1 MNLLDALP
9 SFALVALIGAAL
21 GYAWASRDNDVAAR
35 QAEPQ
40 LAALQ
45 QALTDLLA
53 QAERTER
60 ELRRDIADAA
70 RMTRQEQQEN
80 LALFQRNLNEQL
92 ALHQRAVTDT
102 LQQRLDEIRRTVDEK
117 LQTQLEQ
124 KLEQSFKQVA
134 DRLQQVQLGLGQMQV
149 MAQEVGNLQRV
160 LSNVKTRGMFG
171 EIQLHALL
179 EQVLAPE
186 QFATQA
192 AIIPGQSATVDFAVR
207 LPGRSEGGTPV
218 WLPIDAKFPRE
229 DYDRLLDAQARADA
243 AAAETAARAL
253 EAQIWTEAKS
263 IAEKYIAVP
272 HTTDFAILFLP
283 SEGLYAEVLR
293 RPGLMEG
300 LQRKHHVTLAGPTTM
315 LALLNSLHMGF
326 RSLAL
331 ERQASEVWKVLGAV
345 KTEFERYGEWV
356 VKVRDQVHKAA
367 QTLDH
372 ADTRGRQLRR
382 ALSQVEAL
390 PPEQARAVLPP
401 PGSGS
406 GDA

>member
-1 MNLLDALP
+1 MNLIDFLP
-9 SFALVALIGAAL
+9 SLAVVAFVAAAV
-21 GYAWASRDNDVAAR
+21 GYAWARRDNDVAAR
-35 QAEPQ
+35 QGDAQ
-40 LAALQ
+40 TAALQ
-45 QALTDLLA
+45 QALADLLA
-53 QAERTER
+53 QSERTER
-60 ELRRDIADAA
+60 ELRRDISDAA

-80 LALFQRNLNEQL
+80 LALFQRNLNEQM
-92 ALHQRAVTDT
+92 ALHQRAMTDT
-102 LQQRLDEIRRTVDEK
+102 LQQRLEEIRRTVDEK

-160 LSNVKTRGMFG
+160 LSNVKTRGMYG

-186 QFATQA
+186 QFAAQA
-192 AIIPGQSATVDFAVR
+192 AIIPGRPVAVDFAVR
-207 LPGRSEGGTPV
+207 LPGRSDAAGPV

-229 DYDRLLDAQARADA
+229 DYERLLDAQTRADA
-243 AAAETAARAL
+243 AAADAAARAL
-253 EAQIWTEAKS
+253 EAQIWAEAKS
-263 IAEKYIAVP
+263 IADKYIAVP

-293 RPGLMEG
+293 RPGLMDG

-326 RSLAL
+326 RTLAL
-331 ERQASEVWKVLGAV
+331 ERQASDVWKVLGAV

-356 VKVRDQVHKAA
+356 AKVRDQVQKAA

-372 ADTRGRQLRR
+372 ADTRGRQMRR

-390 PPEQARAVLPP
+390 PPEQTDAVLPP
-401 PGSGS
+401 PESGS
-406 GDA
+406 T